1 MTEQAPPYT
10 KAEQREPEQGSVPP
24 PEGGGLNPDASR
36 RRLAMFSGLAALFL
50 VATLWGTAAWWY
62 GLPLGGEI
70 RPDPFSKEPRV
81 SNLLYTL
88 PHRALRTMPYV
99 PVGARGTLTLR
110 PRETW
115 WINSPGFPG
124 GVTLSE
130 ATPNSE
136 SRGLRGSL
144 FSPISTAVAQEAPP
158 KKVAPPR
165 EVADP
170 PGEVRPN
177 VPDQPRTAE
186 DPDPVIPQQQQQQQ
200 PQQQTNPQAQQQ
212 QQQQPQQQTNPQA
225 QQQQQQQTRAEP
237 LPPLPPQIQGLV
249 NRGNQPFFPLYAD
262 PTPSVGRSQSEGIRH
277 LHALD
282 ASCVT
287 EALCLLVGE
296 RGVAALTRDGGA
308 TWTHTDYLSDAPEG
322 FDFVGALPPKESD
335 GSAEV
340 FAITNSGLILRL
352 EESNGRLE
360 LPGQQGYSAELEELS
375 STIVDT
381 TAAAGQNGFLVTLRK
396 QLNQIVRVTA
406 QPPGFAV
413 GLDVMVGSSSLMSPL
428 IGNLSAATGGT
439 NDPSRDTSNSS
450 PTPINLFD
458 LRLNVA
464 ESPTTVSL
472 TGVFMTSASGGWSVG
487 EAGALVR
494 LNSLPGESISSE
506 EVIASPSRANLRNVR
521 FAAPEQDETEP
532 RAGWIT
538 SGWYDGNEEGDRP
551 VVLQTL
557 DGGATWERLTYRH
570 WPAPWVFLTG
580 FLAAWAGA
588 RGGVEWRRYRLLKDF
603 LAQQARIMGS
613 VAASDKPIG
622 WDDEDVIGLKP
633 IAKALSLFI
642 RNRDTEPPVT
652 FGITGAWG
660 TGKSSLMY
668 LVAEDLRSRGA
679 RPVMFNAW
687 HHQTEAHLL
696 AALLETIRAKG
707 VPPWWTLSGLLFRAK
722 IFAARCVNDMKTIL
736 AVVFIAAL
744 ASVMVTLVNDQG
756 LLTKISANLGKLVDF
771 LNAGDSIGENLF
783 KWVGGGLLG
792 GGASLGLVVG
802 LVRSLRQLRVITVN
816 PASLMARFSQRAGIA
831 QFEQQ
836 LGFRHRFQEE
846 FRQVCLAMRGSG
858 SPGMV
863 IFIDDLDRCR
873 PDNVLVILESV
884 NFLVSAG
891 PCFIVLG
898 IDEEKVIQSVA
909 HGFKDSILVAPD
921 EADESTE
928 LKPSGRQV
936 FRFAHSYLEKL
947 INIAV
952 PVPVMDAEQSGALMT
967 GGAGLAETDDEDEE
981 KDEIE
986 GEEEHQQAAAAST
999 RQAKATA
1006 RRDKTPPVSPWPRHI
1021 RKGLRNGLDLL
1032 GGLIPITVV
1041 LFFFIHWMIDFIDW
1055 LIALLPSEATEAA
1068 EATAQP
1074 DQGGETASN
1083 QQQQQQQQDQA
1094 DTGSDLDLNLGGEP
1108 TVLADP
1114 ATLTHFSW
1122 WWLVFLLS
1130 LVALML
1136 ALLVVRRA
1144 TGLDEAEPSD
1154 RHEFKHALHRFLPLI
1169 HPVHPTPR
1177 SVKRFQ
1183 NHTRFLAML
1192 LRGPERGPTWLD
1204 RLFERAEEAE
1214 KPAEAAE
1221 QETDAETDTE
1231 PTPIAEDKLVALNA
1245 LYNFEPMLFKRDAR
1259 QDGYGL
1265 FVWGLKQISSVRG
1278 VQLTEDEVKA
1288 IEWVK
1293 ETSNEDDLNAF
1304 LALRPT
1310 ATTVLVANENKPRG
1324 TARTVPRKDSPG
1336 AGGARESKSAA
1347 E

>member
-1 MTEQAPPYT
+1 MTEQAPPIT
-10 KAEQREPEQGSVPP
+10 KAERTQPEQASMPA
-24 PEGGGLNPDASR
+24 PEGGGLNLDASR

-70 RPDPFSKEPRV
+70 RPDPFSQEPRV

-115 WINSPGFPG
+115 WINSPGFPN

-130 ATPNSE
+130 VPPDSDP
-136 SRGLRGSL
+136 RGLRGNL

-212 QQQQPQQQTNPQA
+212 QQQQQQPISTDQVDAPKE
-225 QQQQQQQTRAEP
+225 QQQQQRRAEP

-249 NRGNQPFFPLYAD
+249 DRGNRPFYPVYAN

-322 FDFVGALPPKESD
+322 FDFVGALPPKESE

-340 FAITNSGLILRL
+340 FAITNSGLILSL

-360 LPGQQGYSAELEELS
+360 LPGQQGYSAELEERS

-381 TAAAGQNGFLVTLRK
+381 TGAAGQNGFLVTLRK
-396 QLNQIVRVTA
+396 QLNQIVRVTTT
-406 QPPGFAV
+406 PPGFTV

-472 TGVFMTSASGGWSVG
+472 NGVFMTSASGGWSVG

-494 LNSLPGESISSE
+494 LNSLPGEGISSE
-506 EVIASPSRANLRNVR
+506 EVIASPSRASLRNVR
-521 FAAPEQDETEP
+521 FAAPEPGETEP
-532 RAGWIT
+532 RAGWVT

-588 RGGVEWRRYRLLKDF
+588 RGGVEWRRYRALKDF

-744 ASVMVTLVNDQG
+744 ASVMVMLVNDQG
-756 LLTKISANLGKLVDF
+756 LLTKISENVGRLVAF
-771 LNAGDSIGENLF
+771 LNAGDSLGENLF

-792 GGASLGLVVG
+792 GGASLALVIG
-802 LVRSLRQLRVITVN
+802 LVRSLRQLRVITVK

-936 FRFAHSYLEKL
+936 FRFAHNYLEKL

-952 PVPVMDAEQSGALMT
+952 PVPVMDEAQSGALMT
-967 GGAGLAETDDEDEE
+967 GGAGPAESEDEE
-981 KDEIE
+981 VEKDRL
-986 GEEEHQQAAAAST
+986 AAAASSQ
-999 RQAKATA
+999 QARTAA
-1006 RRDKTPPVSPWPRHI
+1006 RRDKTPPASPWPRHI

-1032 GGLIPITVV
+1032 GGLIPVTVV
-1041 LFFFIHWMIDFIDW
+1041 LFFFINWLIDFIDW
-1055 LIALLPSEATEAA
+1055 LIALLPSKTTEAA
-1068 EATAQP
+1068 KGEKAKAEQ
-1074 DQGGETASN
+1074 DKGGEAASN
-1083 QQQQQQQQDQA
+1083 QPQQPQEPT
-1094 DTGSDLDLNLGGEP
+1094 DTGSDLDLNLGAEP
-1108 TVLADP
+1108 TVFADP
-1114 ATLTHFSW
+1114 SSLTHFSW
-1122 WWLVFLLS
+1122 WWLVFLVS

-1154 RHEFKHALHRFLPLI
+1154 RQEFKYALQRFLPLI

-1192 LRGPERGPTWLD
+1192 LRGPERGRTWLD
-1204 RLFERAEEAE
+1204 RLFERSEETERPTEAGE
-1214 KPAEAAE
+1214 QQTDATVPAE
-1221 QETDAETDTE
+1221 
-1231 PTPIAEDKLVALNA
+1231 PMPIAEDKLVALNA
-1245 LYNFEPMLFKRDAR
+1245 LYNFDPMLFERDAR
-1259 QDGYGL
+1259 HDGYRL
-1265 FVWGLKQISSVRG
+1265 FVWNLRQISAARERE
-1278 VQLTEDEVKA
+1278 LTKDEVKA

-1293 ETSNEDDLNAF
+1293 ETSQEEDVKAF

-1310 ATTVLVANENKPRG
+1310 ATTVFVANENKPGNVVQRS
-1324 TARTVPRKDSPG
+1324 THKD
-1336 AGGARESKSAA
+1336 SKSAA